1 MTEVL
6 VAIITKAHACQKD
19 FGDEEDL
26 SSLDGTSESDWVTID
41 TALDVV
47 IGIANALGET
57 FGQLWKIFEKPI
69 MAFASGSE
77 GYERSTAVGT
87 IAECIK
93 AMGAS
98 VTPFTSQL
106 LKLLLHRMSDEDSEA
121 KSNAAYGIG
130 LLQEGSKND
139 KEILKAFPTILSKL
153 EPLLQTDEARA
164 KDNAAGCVSR
174 MIMRHPSNIPV
185 EQVLPALLDI
195 LPLKNDYDENVP
207 VYDMIVKLCKPSSL
221 PLFLFRFPFPHHPHS
236 PHSQTCSHNPL
247 TSPSFKNKTDQQS
260 NPTMIS
266 LTPTLLPI
274 LAEAM
279 APTPA
284 GQLKDATRE
293 KLTELVKFLA
303 TKQPAEVRKYEGLAA
318 LV

>member
-26 SSLDGTSESDWVTID
+26 SSLDGTSEFDWVTID

-139 KEILKAFPTILSKL
+139 KEILKSFPTILSKL

-207 VYDMIVKLCKPSSL
+207 VYDMIVKLCKPFSL
-221 PLFLFRFPFPHHPHS
+221 PVFLFLFLFPTIPTPHHPK
-236 PHSQTCSHNPL
+236 PDI
-247 TSPSFKNKTDQQS
+247 KT
-260 NPTMIS
+260 
-266 LTPTLLPI
+266 
-274 LAEAM
+274 
-279 APTPA
+279 
-284 GQLKDATRE
+284 R
-293 KLTELVKFLA
+293 
-303 TKQPAEVRKYEGLAA
+303 
-318 LV
+318 

>member
-1 MTEVL
+1 M
-6 VAIITKAHACQKD
+6 
-19 FGDEEDL
+19 
-26 SSLDGTSESDWVTID
+26 TID

-69 MAFASGSE
+69 LAFASGSE
-77 GYERSTAVGT
+77 GYERSTSVGT

-93 AMGAS
+93 AMGSS
-98 VTPFTSQL
+98 VTPFTSHL

-130 LLQEGSKND
+130 LLQQGSKND

-153 EPLLQTDEARA
+153 EPLLQTDVARA

-174 MIMRHPSNIPV
+174 MIMRHPSNMPV
-185 EQVLPALLDI
+185 EQVLPALLGI
-195 LPLKNDYDENVP
+195 LPLKNDFDENVP
-207 VYDMIVKLCKPSSL
+207 VYDMVVKLCKMPNQ
-221 PLFLFRFPFPHHPHS
+221 PLRE
-236 PHSQTCSHNPL
+236 CSANVP
-247 TSPSFKNKTDQQS
+247 PDQES

-274 LAEAM
+274 LAEVM
-279 APTPA
+279 APKPS
-284 GQLKDATRE
+284 GQLKDDTRE

>member
-1 MTEVL
+1 
-6 VAIITKAHACQKD
+6 
-19 FGDEEDL
+19 
-26 SSLDGTSESDWVTID
+26 
-41 TALDVV
+41 
-47 IGIANALGET
+47 
-57 FGQLWKIFEKPI
+57 

-77 GYERSTAVGT
+77 GYERSTSVGT

-93 AMGAS
+93 AMGSS
-98 VTPFTSQL
+98 VTPFTGHL

-130 LLQEGSKND
+130 LLQQGSEND

-174 MIMRHPSNIPV
+174 MIMRYPSNMPV
-185 EQVLPALLDI
+185 EQVLPALLEI
-195 LPLKNDYDENVP
+195 LPLKNDFDENVP
-207 VYDMIVKLCKPSSL
+207 VYDMIVKLCKLSTLQCTPPLL
-221 PLFLFRFPFPHHPHS
+221 PYHPPFPNH
-236 PHSQTCSHNPL
+236 TPL
-247 TSPSFKNKTDQQS
+247 TPNPAFPDQES
-260 NPTMIS
+260 NPTIIS

-284 GQLKDATRE
+284 GQLDDATRV

-303 TKQPAEVRKYEGLAA
+303 TKQPAEVRRYEGLAA

>member
-26 SSLDGTSESDWVTID
+26 SSLDGTSEFDWVTID

-69 MAFASGSE
+69 LAFASGSE

-139 KEILKAFPTILSKL
+139 KEILKVFPTILSKL

-207 VYDMIVKLCKPSSL
+207 VYDMIVKLCKPFSL
-221 PLFLFRFPFPHHPHS
+221 PIFHFLFLFLFPTIPTPHHPK
-236 PHSQTCSHNPL
+236 PDIKP
-247 TSPSFKNKTDQQS
+247 
-260 NPTMIS
+260 
-266 LTPTLLPI
+266 
-274 LAEAM
+274 
-279 APTPA
+279 
-284 GQLKDATRE
+284 R
-293 KLTELVKFLA
+293 
-303 TKQPAEVRKYEGLAA
+303 
-318 LV
+318 

>member
-26 SSLDGTSESDWVTID
+26 SSLDGTSEFDWVTID

-207 VYDMIVKLCKPSSL
+207 VYDMIVKLCKPFSL
-221 PLFLFRFPFPHHPHS
+221 PVLLFLFLFLFPIIPNLISKPA
-236 PHSQTCSHNPL
+236 NL
-247 TSPSFKNKTDQQS
+247 PSFQNQTDQQS

-318 LV
+318 FVG

>member
-1 MTEVL
+1 MKKVTEVL

-26 SSLDGTSESDWVTID
+26 SSLEGTSESDWVTID
-41 TALDVV
+41 TALDVI

-69 MAFASGSE
+69 MVFASGSE

-93 AMGAS
+93 AMGSS
-98 VTPFTSQL
+98 VTPFTSHL

-130 LLQEGSKND
+130 LLQQGSKND
-139 KEILKAFPTILSKL
+139 KEILKAFPTILNKL

-185 EQVLPALLDI
+185 DQVLPALLDI
-195 LPLKNDYDENVP
+195 LPLKSDFDENVP
-207 VYDMIVKLCKPSSL
+207 VYDMVVKLCKPTYSH
-221 PLFLFRFPFPHHPHS
+221 PFPFIPKTPIPAS
-236 PHSQTCSHNPL
+236 PCLSYNTLTRFLLQNKQT
-247 TSPSFKNKTDQQS
+247 K
-260 NPTMIS
+260 NPT
-266 LTPTLLPI
+266 
-274 LAEAM
+274 
-279 APTPA
+279 
-284 GQLKDATRE
+284 KR
-293 KLTELVKFLA
+293 
-303 TKQPAEVRKYEGLAA
+303 
-318 LV
+318 

>member
-1 MTEVL
+1 M
-6 VAIITKAHACQKD
+6 I
-19 FGDEEDL
+19 
-26 SSLDGTSESDWVTID
+26 ID

-57 FGQLWKIFEKPI
+57 FGQLWTIFEKHI
-69 MAFASGSE
+69 QALASGRQ
-77 GYERSTAVGT
+77 GHERSTSVGT

-93 AMGAS
+93 AMGTS
-98 VTPFTSQL
+98 VTPFTSRL
-106 LKLLLHRMSDEDSEA
+106 LKILLKRMSDEDSEA

-130 LLQEGSKND
+130 LLQQGSRND

-153 EPLLQTDEARA
+153 EPLLLMDEARA

-185 EQVLPALLDI
+185 QHVLPALLEI
-195 LPLKNDYDENVP
+195 LPLKNDFDENVP
-207 VYDMIVKLCKPSSL
+207 VYDMIIKLCKIMPDRL
-221 PLFLFRFPFPHHPHS
+221 
-236 PHSQTCSHNPL
+236 CSRILANIKP
-247 TSPSFKNKTDQQS
+247 DQQS

-266 LTPTLLPI
+266 LTPSLLPI
-274 LAEAM
+274 LAEVM
-279 APTPA
+279 APTPP
-284 GQLKDATRE
+284 GQLTDATRE
-293 KLTELVKFLA
+293 NLTELVQFLA

>member
-1 MTEVL
+1 MPSNRSTVTEINRSLAATLKVTGPSLIADTATLKNVTEVL

-41 TALDVV
+41 TALDAV

-77 GYERSTAVGT
+77 GYERSTSVGT

-93 AMGAS
+93 AMGSS
-98 VTPFTSQL
+98 VTPFTGHL

-130 LLQEGSKND
+130 LLQQGSKSD

-174 MIMRHPSNIPV
+174 MIMRHPSNMPV
-185 EQVLPALLDI
+185 EQVLPALLEI
-195 LPLKNDYDENVP
+195 LPLKNDFDENVP
-207 VYDMIVKLCKPSSL
+207 VYDMVVKLCK
-221 PLFLFRFPFPHHPHS
+221 
-236 PHSQTCSHNPL
+236 
-247 TSPSFKNKTDQQS
+247 D
-260 NPTMIS
+260 
-266 LTPTLLPI
+266 
-274 LAEAM
+274 
-279 APTPA
+279 APTRFWA
-284 GQLKDATRE
+284 KSS
-293 KLTELVKFLA
+293 
-303 TKQPAEVRKYEGLAA
+303 
-318 LV
+318 

>member
-1 MTEVL
+1 M
-6 VAIITKAHACQKD
+6 
-19 FGDEEDL
+19 
-26 SSLDGTSESDWVTID
+26 TID

-69 MAFASGSE
+69 MAFASASE
-77 GYERSTAVGT
+77 GYERSTSVGT

-93 AMGAS
+93 AMGSS
-98 VTPFTSQL
+98 VTPFTSHL

-153 EPLLQTDEARA
+153 EPLLQTEEARA

-185 EQVLPALLDI
+185 EQVLPALLEI
-195 LPLKNDYDENVP
+195 LPLRNDFDENVP

-221 PLFLFRFPFPHHPHS
+221 LPPFLSIPTTPIPLHEHQLRSYIQPANLSLFQPTK
-236 PHSQTCSHNPL
+236 QTN
-247 TSPSFKNKTDQQS
+247 
-260 NPTMIS
+260 NPT
-266 LTPTLLPI
+266 
-274 LAEAM
+274 
-279 APTPA
+279 
-284 GQLKDATRE
+284 
-293 KLTELVKFLA
+293 
-303 TKQPAEVRKYEGLAA
+303 KQSSP
-318 LV
+318 

>member
-1 MTEVL
+1 M
-6 VAIITKAHACQKD
+6 
-19 FGDEEDL
+19 
-26 SSLDGTSESDWVTID
+26 TID

-77 GYERSTAVGT
+77 GYERSTSVGT

-93 AMGAS
+93 AMGSS
-98 VTPFTSQL
+98 VTPFTSHL

-130 LLQEGSKND
+130 LLQEGSRND
-139 KEILKAFPTILSKL
+139 KEILKAFPLILSKL
-153 EPLLQTDEARA
+153 EPLLQTEEARA

-174 MIMRHPSNIPV
+174 MIMRHPSNIPI
-185 EQVLPALLDI
+185 EQVLPALLEI
-195 LPLKNDYDENVP
+195 LPLKNDFDENVP
-207 VYDMIVKLCKPSSL
+207 VYDMIVKLCKPS
-221 PLFLFRFPFPHHPHS
+221 PFLFPQSQPPPHQRQIVS
-236 PHSQTCSHNPL
+236 YNPL
-247 TSPSFKNKTDQQS
+247 TCPSSNQTDQQS
-260 NPTMIS
+260 NQTIIS

-274 LAEAM
+274 LAEVM
-279 APTPA
+279 APTPP
-284 GQLKDATRE
+284 GQLKPATRE

-303 TKQPAEVRKYEGLAA
+303 TKQPGEVRKYEVLAA